1 MKVEVDFLKNRIQTL
16 ESRVLQQSVE
26 QMISKEFDKLNKCKC
41 GPKTEKEGH
50 NESEIVETSQGQP
63 DKQGL
68 PQNQDPKLISQI
80 KSNKQTKTVEYGQNK
95 RKLEDEKPNQEKKRR
110 KNSISKNTEDKIK
123 SKLNATKK
131 RTLLEKKA
139 QKKKKLVAR
148 SKSKNIEIMSG
159 TKDDLGGQIININI
173 LKKEKCKKLVEKAK
187 GAAPDKKK
195 KRLKR
200 KNSCKKT
207 LENGKSV
214 YSCKKCDFK
223 AKTYYEMS
231 KHTGTEHEGNK
242 WFCCDNCAY
251 KTIFKHNLAT
261 HKRNMHR
268 SHQATSSHG

>member
-26 QMISKEFDKLNKCKC
+26 QMISKEFGKLNKCKC

-50 NESEIVETSQGQP
+50 NESENVETQGEL
-63 DKQGL
+63 DKQEL
-68 PQNQDPKLISQI
+68 PQNKDLKLISQI
-80 KSNKQTKTVEYGQNK
+80 NSNKQTKTVKDGQNK
-95 RKLEDEKPNQEKKRR
+95 RKLEDEKPYQEKKRQT
-110 KNSISKNTEDKIK
+110 NSISKNTEDEIK
-123 SKLNATKK
+123 SKLNASKK
-131 RTLLEKKA
+131 RTLLAKKA
-139 QKKKKLVAR
+139 QKKKKLFAR

-173 LKKEKCKKLVEKAK
+173 LKKDKCKKLMEKAK

-200 KNSCKKT
+200 KITYKKSS
-207 LENGKSV
+207 ENGKSV
-214 YSCKKCDFK
+214 YSCAKCDFK

-251 KTIFKHNLAT
+251 KTIFKHNLAA